1 VKYLTRPHASAVFDL
16 PRKPSVSVRLLMM
29 WRKIMYRSISLA
41 SESSGDFTIVLIFAL
56 LGLAFSLLAIES
68 SNLIAEYMADFMLLF

>member
-1 VKYLTRPHASAVFDL
+1 
-16 PRKPSVSVRLLMM
+16 
-29 WRKIMYRSISLA
+29 MYRSISLA